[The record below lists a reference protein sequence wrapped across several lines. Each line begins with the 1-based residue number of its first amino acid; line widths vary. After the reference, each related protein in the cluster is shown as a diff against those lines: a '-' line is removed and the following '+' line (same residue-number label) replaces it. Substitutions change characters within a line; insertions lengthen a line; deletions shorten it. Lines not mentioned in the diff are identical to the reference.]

1 MNTYSLEYFVHG
13 LLSLKRASTKFGLA
27 PHKAVLLLTFLE
39 MIDKGMISEN
49 RVFLNSDLVGIFQEN
64 WQLLVNTPHQ
74 SDFTQPFFYLQNDR
88 ILSNP
93 FWFLKPKPGY
103 SINSHIKS
111 VNTLSEV
118 LDYGYFLPELYFYLS
133 NKDSREILKTAL
145 LNNYFPNDL
154 RKFFQAKTGQ
164 EGYLDQLEL
173 YVLNKATSPKTSIRI
188 SKEEVIIVRNGIFK
202 KMIPKIY
209 NNSCCFTGLRLTSFH
224 GYSIIDAC
232 HIVPFSYNQNDTIS
246 NGLALC
252 PNMHRAFDRGLLT
265 VDDSY
270 RIKVSKQIFE
280 DETHPYSL
288 KHLDEKRIGLPN
300 ERDYFPSQENLAWHR
315 AKIFKE

>member
-1 MNTYSLEYFVHG
+1 MNTYSLENFIRG
-13 LLSLKRASTKFGLA
+13 LKSLKRASTKFGLA
-27 PHKAVLLLTFLE
+27 PHKPVLLLTFIE

-49 RVFLNSDLVGIFQEN
+49 RVFLHSDLVGIFQEN
-64 WQLLVNTPHQ
+64 WQLLVDTPHQ
-74 SDFTQPFFYLQNDR
+74 SDFTQPFFYLQNDK
-88 ILSNP
+88 IQSNP

-133 NKDSREILKTAL
+133 NRDSREILKTAL
-145 LNNYFPNDL
+145 LDNYFPNDL
-154 RKFFQAKTGQ
+154 RNFFQAKTGQ

-188 SKEEVIIVRNGIFK
+188 SQEEVIFVRNGIFK

-209 NNSCCFTGLRLTSFH
+209 NNSCCFTGLRLTSLH
-224 GYSIIDAC
+224 GYSLIDAC

-265 VDDSY
+265 VDNSF
-270 RIKVSKQIFE
+270 RIIVSKHIYE

-288 KHLDEKRIGLPN
+288 KLLGGVKIKLPFEK
-300 ERDYFPSQENLAWHR
+300 DYFPSQENLAWHR
-315 AKIFKE
+315 ENIFKG

>member
-1 MNTYSLEYFVHG
+1 MNTYTLENFVRG
-13 LLSLKRASTKFGLA
+13 FKSLKRASTKFGLA
-27 PHKAVLLLTFLE
+27 PHKPVLLLTFIE
-39 MIDKGMISEN
+39 MIDKGLISEN

-74 SDFTQPFFYLQNDR
+74 SDFTQPFFYLQNDK
-88 ILSNP
+88 IQSNP

-133 NKDSREILKTAL
+133 NKDSREILKKAL
-145 LNNYFPNDL
+145 LDNYFPNDL
-154 RKFFQAKTGQ
+154 RNFFQAKTGQ

-188 SKEEVIIVRNGIFK
+188 SQEEIIFVRNGIFK

-209 NNSCCFTGLRLTSFH
+209 NNSCCFTGLRLTSLH

-232 HIVPFSYNQNDTIS
+232 HIVPFSCNQNDTIS

-288 KHLDEKRIGLPN
+288 KNLDGKRIGLPY

-315 AKIFKE
+315 AKVFKE